1 MMEYDPAT
9 SDQGILESSYE
20 EVDRAHAYLVLIS
33 NWRYGRILDV
43 ADNPQNWSVT
53 ELEFRRAE
61 APNKTKLDAFRTHTS
76 HHNRITA
83 DEAVDTAE
91 GSLGRAPRDCIRP
104 DDADLLLQLVAA
116 GPSKILITSRPMPL
130 GLTNGTGGLPGVR
143 HELLTGLDQPDAA
156 AMLTGAGIKGDLESM
171 GRSSISSSVAT
182 RWWWGSSPAW
192 SRTGCRR
199 RGISTAG

>member
-83 DEAVDTAE
+83 DEASTPPRVRSAARPATA
-91 GSLGRAPRDCIRP
+91 SAPMTPICCCNSWRRD
-104 DDADLLLQLVAA
+104 
-116 GPSKILITSRPMPL
+116 
-130 GLTNGTGGLPGVR
+130 
-143 HELLTGLDQPDAA
+143 
-156 AMLTGAGIKGDLESM
+156 
-171 GRSSISSSVAT
+171 
-182 RWWWGSSPAW
+182 
-192 SRTGCRR
+192 RR
-199 RGISTAG
+199 RF